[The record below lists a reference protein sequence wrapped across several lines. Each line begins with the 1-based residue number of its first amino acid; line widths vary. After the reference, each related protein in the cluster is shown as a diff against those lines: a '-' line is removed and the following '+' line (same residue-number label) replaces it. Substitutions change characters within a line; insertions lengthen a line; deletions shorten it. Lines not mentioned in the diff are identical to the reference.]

1 MKLLLIAGHGAG
13 DPGAIGNGY
22 QEATEARKVVAALSN
37 ALNGYCDV
45 GTYPKRRNAYSDY
58 KAGSLNQ
65 TAQFPQYD
73 AVLELHFNASAAGAA
88 DGKYKGV
95 EAYVTTTETKTTL
108 ASALCKS
115 LESIGFPNRGVKR
128 KNWSVIAAARRKGV
142 PAVLLEVCFIDDPD
156 DMRLYAERFTE
167 VVQAIAGGIISACNL
182 NWEDDNGMS
191 YEQFLEYQKRYE
203 AAQAAKQPDQWS
215 AAARDWAERNGIVNG
230 NDAGQKRYKAA
241 VTREEVTQML
251 YNAVGEK

>member
-22 QEATEARKVVAALSN
+22 QEATETRKVVAALSN
-37 ALNGYCDV
+37 ALDGCCDV
-45 GTYPKRRNAYSDY
+45 GTYPTSRNAYSDY
-58 KAGSLNQ
+58 QAGSLNQ
-65 TAQFPQYD
+65 TAQFSQYD

-95 EAYVTTTETKTTL
+95 EAYVTTTETDTAL
-108 ASALCKS
+108 ASALCGA
-115 LESIGFPNRGVKR
+115 LETLGFPNRGVKR
-128 KNWSVIAAARRKGV
+128 KNWSVISTARRQGV

-156 DMRLYAERFTE
+156 DMRLYEGRFME

-182 NWEDDNGMS
+182 NREDDNGMS

-203 AAQAAKQPDQWS
+203 AEKAAQQPDQWS
-215 AAARDWAERNGIVNG
+215 AAARAWAERNGVVNG